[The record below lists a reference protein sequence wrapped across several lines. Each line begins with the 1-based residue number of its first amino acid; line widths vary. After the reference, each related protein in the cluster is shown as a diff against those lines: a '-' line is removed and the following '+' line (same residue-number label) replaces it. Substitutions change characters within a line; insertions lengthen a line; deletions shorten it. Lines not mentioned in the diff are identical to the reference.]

1 MISTIILVLII
12 STFSNAHPLYTFC
25 SPDQGNYTPNSQFE
39 TNLKTLLDHLSS
51 NTTLNGSLPGY
62 FYTSIGNNSSDKVYG
77 QSLCRGDVN
86 STVCGKCV
94 EDASQDI
101 FRNCKSI
108 DAIIWYELC
117 QVRYSF
123 QMFFS
128 TMQVYTGKFPK
139 SNEQDKNVSV
149 DRTRFSKVMMH
160 MMKNLSDE
168 VAFTP
173 SKNMFATGKIEFSRE
188 ETVYGMLQCTLDMP
202 PRSCSSCLAAALGD
216 LNACCS
222 FRRGG
227 IVLSRN
233 CYVRF
238 GMDHFYN
245 DTLSPLLVYPSST
258 GNRWKIW
265 KIVLVT
271 CSLSLLLAIVSGYWA
286 VYFRLRK
293 GRERDDRSERA
304 LLQDLTMPRTVTI
317 TQEGNLVTS
326 EELPFFDLA
335 TIRVATDDFSDSN
348 KLGQGGFGTVY
359 KGGLPNGK
367 EVAVKRLS
375 RKSWQGLEEFKNE
388 VMLIAKLQHR
398 NLVRLVGWGIE
409 EDEKL
414 LLYEFMPNRSL
425 DFFIFDLERRSL
437 LNWETY
443 YNIIS
448 GIAKGLLYL
457 HEDSRHKVIH
467 RDLKPSNVLLDQDMV
482 AKISD
487 FGMARIF
494 YENQNTANTKRVA
507 GTYGYMA
514 PEYAMGGMFSVKTD
528 VFSFGVILLEII
540 SGKKNSGY
548 LTEHAQTILSYAWR
562 LWEEGKELEFVDPLV
577 IESSTKQEILKCI
590 RIGLLCVQED
600 PEDRP
605 TMSSVVASLQQ
616 ESEPVP
622 LSEPKQPFAFA
633 VSNAVLN
640 NPSTIDPTLN
650 GLTFSAILPR

>member
-258 GNRWKIW
+258 E
-265 KIVLVT
+265 LEY
-271 CSLSLLLAIVSGYWA
+271 C
-286 VYFRLRK
+286 
-293 GRERDDRSERA
+293 
-304 LLQDLTMPRTVTI
+304 
-317 TQEGNLVTS
+317 NL
-326 EELPFFDLA
+326 
-335 TIRVATDDFSDSN
+335 
-348 KLGQGGFGTVY
+348 GF
-359 KGGLPNGK
+359 K
-367 EVAVKRLS
+367 EVIPL
-375 RKSWQGLEEFKNE
+375 
-388 VMLIAKLQHR
+388 R
-398 NLVRLVGWGIE
+398 NRE
-409 EDEKL
+409 
-414 LLYEFMPNRSL
+414 
-425 DFFIFDLERRSL
+425 
-437 LNWETY
+437 
-443 YNIIS
+443 
-448 GIAKGLLYL
+448 
-457 HEDSRHKVIH
+457 
-467 RDLKPSNVLLDQDMV
+467 
-482 AKISD
+482 
-487 FGMARIF
+487 
-494 YENQNTANTKRVA
+494 
-507 GTYGYMA
+507 
-514 PEYAMGGMFSVKTD
+514 
-528 VFSFGVILLEII
+528 
-540 SGKKNSGY
+540 
-548 LTEHAQTILSYAWR
+548 
-562 LWEEGKELEFVDPLV
+562 
-577 IESSTKQEILKCI
+577 
-590 RIGLLCVQED
+590 
-600 PEDRP
+600 
-605 TMSSVVASLQQ
+605 
-616 ESEPVP
+616 
-622 LSEPKQPFAFA
+622 
-633 VSNAVLN
+633 
-640 NPSTIDPTLN
+640 
-650 GLTFSAILPR
+650 